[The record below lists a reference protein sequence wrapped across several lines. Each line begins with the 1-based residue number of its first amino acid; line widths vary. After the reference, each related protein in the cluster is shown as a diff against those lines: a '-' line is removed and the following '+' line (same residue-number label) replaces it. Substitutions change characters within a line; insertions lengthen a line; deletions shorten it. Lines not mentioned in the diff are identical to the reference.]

1 MFEFFKTMKDS
12 FHGNRKK
19 DCYRDGLFESE
30 EMREFMASDAK
41 KAEVYAKMAEKYF
54 RTMSICFLVSI
65 GSLAVDK
72 IITGEFH
79 FVLPAVFGFQSLMQL
94 LSWMSSVNKSM
105 ELMHQRLSKMEETS
119 EQKLLNRQETTS
131 AI

>member
-19 DCYRDGLFESE
+19 DCYRDGLFVSE
-30 EMREFMASDAK
+30 EMRGFMSSDEK
-41 KAEVYAKMAEKYF
+41 KAEVYAKMTKKHF
-54 RTMSICFLVSI
+54 RTMSIWFWVSI
-65 GSLAVDK
+65 SSLTVDK

-79 FVLPAVFGFQSLMQL
+79 FALPAIFGFHSLIQL
-94 LSWMSSVNKSM
+94 FSWMASVNKSM

-119 EQKLLNRQETTS
+119 AQSLLKQQETTS
-131 AI
+131 AA